1 VLAGVSKWLAAVI
14 MALVAGGAPANAAVR
29 FCLEQVS
36 SGPQVAATVAQGQRL
51 AIDAWVRAAHRAG
64 DEYVSWRLALT
75 KSLTCTPAIDK
86 GVVCEARGTPCTIKQ
101 APPTDAAPIKPKPPE
116 PKVITVPPARAIKV

>member
-1 VLAGVSKWLAAVI
+1 
-14 MALVAGGAPANAAVR
+14 MALVAGDAPANAAVR

-51 AIDAWVRAAHRAG
+51 AIDAWVKAARKAG

-75 KSLTCTPAIDK
+75 KSLTCTPATDR
-86 GVVCEARGTPCTIKQ
+86 GVVCEARGIPCTIMQ
-101 APPTDAAPIKPKPPE
+101 APPKNGPAIKPKPPE
-116 PKVITVPPARAIKV
+116 PKIITVPPARAIKV